1 MVHLKSEK
9 KIKEMEKSYNIHVK
23 NYKKDNSCSHR
34 NDRIRVKSI
43 PLEWFSVWQFDN
55 LVIIMY
61 GDNMQSAIEVGVYDL
76 YVYIGNLSKEEPFGL
91 TYTQ

>member
-1 MVHLKSEK
+1 M
-9 KIKEMEKSYNIHVK
+9 N
-23 NYKKDNSCSHR
+23 
-34 NDRIRVKSI
+34 
-43 PLEWFSVWQFDN
+43 
-55 LVIIMY
+55 